1 MPNQT
6 LAITL
11 TWGPAAGQLSDYNLN
26 QLGTLIAAQLS
37 AAVQAD
43 VTFIPQLVNNP
54 AAFDT
59 QLIFNIT
66 QRLFQGWDAGAGKY
80 MPVTEYVVGDIK
92 NSFVGTDDIGRGWV
106 VLNGRV
112 IAAIPGI
119 SGAQQ
124 AALESIFGVGGSLP
138 TVTPANVNGLPAGN
152 AFGAIPWP
160 SILPAAGV
168 IGGLTFTNPVVDT
181 EADALADDTEILRDT
196 TENVFT
202 LVKQIQAVAQQLLT
216 ALNVN
221 TTPPIYALIFAGYSG

>member
-26 QLGTLIAAQLS
+26 QFGELLASHLA

-43 VTFIPQLVNNP
+43 VTFIPQLVANP

-66 QRLFQGWDAGAGKY
+66 QRLFQGWDAGTGKY
-80 MPVTEYVVGDIK
+80 MPVTENTIGDIK
-92 NSFVGTDDIGRGWV
+92 NTFIGTDDIGRGWV
-106 VLNGRV
+106 ILNGRV

-119 SGAQQ
+119 NGAQQ

-152 AFGAIPWP
+152 AFGVLPWP
-160 SILPAAGV
+160 AINPAAGTFDP
-168 IGGLTFTNPVVDT
+168 GLTFTNPVTDT
-181 EADALADDTEILRDT
+181 EGLALAANAEILRDT
-196 TENVFT
+196 TANVFT
-202 LVKQIQAVAQQLLT
+202 LVQQIQAVAQQLLT

-221 TTPPIYALIFAGYSG
+221 TTPPIYAQIFVGYS